1 METKTAKTLAQNLL
15 DSEFETFDH
24 NPKLYLESLGWDT
37 KQDKILIFFFKFASI
52 QKLKGVLYPTAEDIE
67 NLTSILESID
77 DTEEPADIPS
87 NNSVSD
93 FISNCVAEHIISNL
107 K

>member
-1 METKTAKTLAQNLL
+1 METKTAKTMAQGLL

-24 NPKLYLESLGWDT
+24 NPKLYLKSLGWDT
-37 KQDKILIFFFKFASI
+37 KQNKFASI
-52 QKLKGVLYPTAEDIE
+52 QKLKGVLYPTAKDIE